1 MTLIIQMFMLACGAF
16 IVIFCKTRASSIGK
30 TPVFSAGCVAIT
42 AVFGVAWMADT
53 MFAAHL
59 ADLKA
64 VMTEIVRQYP
74 WAYALVLIL
83 TSKLVNSQAAAVATI
98 VPVALSIG
106 VPRAS
111 WFPAPPPAT
120 ATTSCRPT
128 RPTWPLS
135 SSTAPAR
142 RTSAASCST
151 TPSFFRV

>member
-1 MTLIIQMFMLACGAF
+1 MCI
-16 IVIFCKTRASSIGK
+16 RDR

-106 VPRAS
+106 VPPGLVVSCAAACYGYYILPTYPSDLAALQFDRS
-111 WFPAPPPAT
+111 GTTHIGRFVINHSFILPGLIGVLTAT
-120 ATTSCRPT
+120 ATGYV
-128 RPTWPLS
+128 LGLIYG
-135 SSTAPAR
+135 
-142 RTSAASCST
+142 
-151 TPSFFRV
+151 FI

>member
-1 MTLIIQMFMLACGAF
+1 
-16 IVIFCKTRASSIGK
+16 
-30 TPVFSAGCVAIT
+30 
-42 AVFGVAWMADT
+42 MADT

-83 TSKLVNSQAAAVATI
+83 TSKLVNSQAAAVRDP
-98 VPVALSIG
+98 VGLVALSIG

-120 ATTSCRPT
+120 AAASCRPT

-142 RTSAASCST
+142 RTSAGFVINH
-151 TPSFFRV
+151 SFILPGLIGVLTATATGYVLGLIYGFI